1 MERKTTKKKELKV
14 QKETWT
20 NAHAVIQYYIN
31 DTCTVSYLKLN
42 HLVCWSAIRYESFS
56 TLLIMW
62 AIMVLESLFGTPEN
76 AMYKCNL
83 NITLRTHTKITV
95 NTGV

>member
-1 MERKTTKKKELKV
+1 MERKTKLKV

-42 HLVCWSAIRYESFS
+42 HLVCWSAFRYESFS
-56 TLLIMW
+56 TLLITCMW
-62 AIMVLESLFGTPEN
+62 VIMVLESLFGTPEN